1 MTSYLLLRDNRE
13 SGPFTFDE
21 LRSTGLKPYDLIW
34 VQGRSAAWRYPS
46 EIEELKEFA
55 PVVEEQPFD
64 RFFKKNTAE
73 TSRADITP
81 DIAPEYSKYVPPA
94 AKAEPA
100 IAPKRSVFVTLPGD
114 RKATLKKD
122 ISPARQ
128 SPPPPPSPIVDITE
142 TPIEAEIKYSQ
153 PLDEIKERYVK
164 TLLERKDR
172 KNRKGLVKA
181 IVKKAAVV
189 AGLIMIGVLAGFII
203 RSKPGNNDSSLAIPE
218 IINTSASLS
227 NKAVNQTE
235 VNKETEQADLD
246 VAKNN
251 NPMPPTNDGNS
262 GATMSVMEDRP
273 APVKIR
279 KETMMIVP
287 KRKEAYRN
295 TSFDNS
301 SGPGLSVNPITG
313 EREHRVRGVEE
324 KRILTD
330 EKPAVNNTLRNLV
343 SVSSNDYKRVAFGGI
358 RNLFLT
364 VSNKSAVE
372 LDHVVVELQYLKPS
386 EEPLRTEHISF
397 KSIAPNG
404 SATVRVADTNRGIK
418 VSYRIINIKASDE
431 VALSSGQ

>member
-13 SGPFTFDE
+13 SGPFTLDE
-21 LRSTGLKPYDLIW
+21 LRSAGLKPYDLIW

-64 RFFKKNTAE
+64 RFFKKNTPQ
-73 TSRADITP
+73 TSQADITP
-81 DIAPEYSKYVPPA
+81 DIAPEHSKYIPPA
-94 AKAEPA
+94 AKAGPV

-114 RKATLKKD
+114 RTATLKKE

-128 SPPPPPSPIVDITE
+128 SPPPPPSPIMDISE
-142 TPIEAEIKYSQ
+142 TPVEAEIKYSQ

-218 IINTSASLS
+218 IMNTSASLS
-227 NKAVNQTE
+227 NKAVNETE
-235 VNKETEQADLD
+235 ANNKTEQANWD

-251 NPMPPTNDGNS
+251 DNIPPTNDGNN
-262 GATMSVMEDRP
+262 GETMSVMEDRP

-301 SGPGLSVNPITG
+301 SDPGLSVNQITG
-313 EREHRVRGVEE
+313 ERERRVRGVEE

-330 EKPAVNNTLRNLV
+330 EKPVPNNSLRNLV